1 MLTRWQASPGPG
13 TEYDT
18 DDSEV
23 SRVTQDSPRRR
34 STLEKV
40 ESEENYENSFDHH
53 HAPPFPV
60 LGQMT
65 KRDAEKELFG
75 QPDNTWVLRYNNLN
89 QETIS
94 VIRTEKVIHIKLYHS
109 EGGVSL
115 HERSQP
121 KPLDSLIRELQ
132 QGGKL
137 GEQLTRE
144 RN

>member
-1 MLTRWQASPGPG
+1 
-13 TEYDT
+13 
-18 DDSEV
+18 
-23 SRVTQDSPRRR
+23 
-34 STLEKV
+34 
-40 ESEENYENSFDHH
+40 
-53 HAPPFPV
+53 
-60 LGQMT
+60 MT

-75 QPDNTWVLRYNNLN
+75 RPDNTWVLRYNNLN

-94 VIRTEKVIHIKLYHS
+94 VMRAEKVKHMKLYHS

-115 HERSQP
+115 HGDSEP

-137 GEQLTRE
+137 GEQLTWE